1 MVATEKKYTLDELKL
16 GMKVSRKELSEIYDT
31 YMLIVYRNMTDTHGK
46 LTFIGKDRDKTYHEI
61 VSSGKPVCV
70 VFNSKEEAEELY
82 SYDE

>member
-1 MVATEKKYTLDELKL
+1 MNTKKYKLEDLQL
-16 GMKVSRKELSEIYDT
+16 GMEVSRKELSEIYDI

-46 LTFIGKDRDKTYHEI
+46 LAFIGKDRNKTYHEI

-70 VFNSKEEAEELY
+70 VYNSKEEAEELY

>member
-1 MVATEKKYTLDELKL
+1 MSNKKYKLEDLKL
-16 GMKVSRKELSEIYDT
+16 GMEVSRKELSEICDI

-46 LTFIGKDRDKTYHEI
+46 LAFIGKDRNKTYHEI

-70 VFNSKEEAEELY
+70 VYNSKEEAEELY

>member
-1 MVATEKKYTLDELKL
+1 MNTKKYKLEDLQL
-16 GMKVSRKELSEIYDT
+16 GMEVSRKELSEIYDT

-46 LTFIGKDRDKTYHEI
+46 LAFIGKDRNKTYHEI

-70 VFNSKEEAEELY
+70 VYNSKEEAEELY